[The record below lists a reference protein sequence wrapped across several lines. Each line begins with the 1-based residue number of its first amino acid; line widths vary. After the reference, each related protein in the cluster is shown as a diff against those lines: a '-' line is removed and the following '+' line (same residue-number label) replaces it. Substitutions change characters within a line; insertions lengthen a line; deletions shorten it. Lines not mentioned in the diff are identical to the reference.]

1 MFGLGFLFYYA
12 HIKIK
17 NKGVNI
23 PRVRVYFPFR
33 VLIRPYGNHV
43 KNGGLCRER
52 LLTGERSVLGC
63 TAKGNKKAPTGRW

>member
-1 MFGLGFLFYYA
+1 MVWFRFFILPTGKYRIKGLSFALRLQRKVKSGI
-12 HIKIK
+12 HSRNIKS
-17 NKGVNI
+17 
-23 PRVRVYFPFR
+23 R
-33 VLIRPYGNHV
+33 